1 MRIKREELYEFIK
14 EVLDNK
20 AYSIGLHGIS
30 TSRAREFYN
39 LPEEMSNE
47 EVSDIASQSIVK
59 NGLQIYSARS
69 INGTVAFGGRT
80 DDPDDMQSLFDKL
93 SNYFYGSDKDYILV
107 ATPIELTSPTGES
120 IFLGKT
126 NLDSEY
132 KHYFSTTGSEVTSI
146 ADLMIPEKS
155 LYDSKV
161 PSRYILGRFKKISE
175 QEIEFEINP
184 EHISSNPLT
193 EEEFA
198 EYKKKFLRTIYS
210 FSSPSIHRYIL
221 EKDMEGIEEEIPKLR
236 RDPANN
242 AYLLETI
249 TQLKKRIRKFD
260 SLDMDN
266 LEALKETQRK
276 IYQHNI
282 EQKEAYQRYL
292 DSLNNLTDEEVC
304 TFIREKPY
312 HLNDLPKRYL
322 EDIELM
328 RKATN
333 QPDLRPII
341 LCYMGDNVRNDSE
354 TMINIVNNCDERYF
368 DFDDFRIKDDPERS
382 DLAYDT
388 IGLDVRCNP
397 LFWESLNTRIYEIHK
412 NDERPIRYF
421 NAAKEIRLATIAKE
435 KQSQEQ
441 K

>member
-14 EVLDNK
+14 EVLDNE

-30 TSRAREFYN
+30 TSRARLLYD
-39 LPEEMSNE
+39 LSEEMSNE
-47 EVSDIASQSIVK
+47 KVSDIAAQSIVK

-69 INGTVAFGGRT
+69 INGTVSFAGRT
-80 DDPDDMQSLFDKL
+80 DDPDDMESIFNKL
-93 SNYFYGSDKDYILV
+93 SNYFYGNDRDYILV

-132 KHYFSTTGSEVTSI
+132 KHHFSTTGSEVTSI
-146 ADLMIPEKS
+146 ADKMIPEKS

-161 PSRYILGRFKKISE
+161 PSRFILGRFKKISE
-175 QEIEFEINP
+175 DEIEFELNP
-184 EHISSNPLT
+184 EHISLKPLT
-193 EEEFA
+193 EQEFE
-198 EYKKKFLRTIYS
+198 EYKDKFLRTVFS

-221 EKDMEGIEEEIPKLR
+221 EKDMEAIEEELPKLR
-236 RDPANN
+236 RDPKNN
-242 AYLLETI
+242 AFLLETI
-249 TQLKKRIRKFD
+249 IQLKKRIRKFD

-333 QPDLRPII
+333 QPNIRPII